1 MVSGNSLTEISYK
14 TQLELTALTL
24 LEKIVGEVWAIK
36 LKNPVIKLDF
46 LVHLAQ
52 FFSML
57 RNE

>member
-1 MVSGNSLTEISYK
+1 MNK
-14 TQLELTALTL
+14 A
-24 LEKIVGEVWAIK
+24 
-36 LKNPVIKLDF
+36 KNPVIKLDF

>member
-1 MVSGNSLTEISYK
+1 VEINK
-14 TQLELTALTL
+14 A
-24 LEKIVGEVWAIK
+24 
-36 LKNPVIKLDF
+36 KNPVIKLDF

>member
-1 MVSGNSLTEISYK
+1 MNKV
-14 TQLELTALTL
+14 
-24 LEKIVGEVWAIK
+24 
-36 LKNPVIKLDF
+36 KNPVIKLDF